1 MIKGDYGPFCLTNPA
16 DLCYKLDKFSGFSTS
31 SMSFKQPFS
40 LIRRYMQMQLEQL
53 FKLKENGSDIST
65 EIMAGVTSFMTMC
78 YIIFVQPAV
87 LSACG
92 MDFGAVMVATCVA
105 SALATLLMGLYANYP
120 IALAPAMGHNIYF
133 AYTVCGSVSNGGLG
147 YTWPVALGAI
157 FVSGAIF
164 IAVSSFGF
172 REKLIEAI
180 PESLRYAIAVGI
192 GLLIALVGLEWAVL
206 VVDKPVVL
214 LGLGDLTSKP
224 VLLSLF
230 GVMCISVL
238 LTLEVKGAIM
248 WGIIITTLL
257 GLPLGVVK
265 YQGFI
270 SLPPSIKP
278 TLFKLNIL
286 DLFIKP
292 EFFTVIFIFFFLDL
306 FDTVGTLIAVS
317 EEGGFMR
324 QGKLP
329 RARQAL
335 LSDAVGTVT
344 GAMLGTSTVTSY
356 IESAAGI
363 SAGGRTG
370 LANVITA
377 LLMLAALFCYPLVKM
392 IGGGYAAANG
402 VILYPVIAPALI
414 IIGCIMMKTM
424 RKIAWD
430 DYSEAIPAF
439 ITLIFMPVTFSITEG
454 IALGFITYCLLKT
467 VSGQAKQVSWLL
479 YLFSGLFLL
488 RYIFLV

>member
-1 MIKGDYGPFCLTNPA
+1 MN
-16 DLCYKLDKFSGFSTS
+16 
-31 SMSFKQPFS
+31 
-40 LIRRYMQMQLEQL
+40 LERF
-53 FKLKENGSDIST
+53 FKLKENGSDIPT
-65 EIMAGVTSFMTMC
+65 EIVAGITSFMTMS

-92 MDFGAVMVATCVA
+92 MDFGAVMVATCLA
-105 SALATLLMGLYANYP
+105 SALATLLMGIYANYP

-133 AYTVCGSVSNGGLG
+133 AYTVCGSVSSGGLG
-147 YTWPVALGAI
+147 YPWPVALGAI

-164 IAVSSFGF
+164 IGVSSFGF
-172 REKLIEAI
+172 RERLIEAV

-192 GLLIALVGLEWAVL
+192 GLLIALVGLEWAGL

-214 LGLGDLTSKP
+214 LGLGDFSSKP

-248 WGIIITTLL
+248 WGIIATTLL
-257 GLPLGVVK
+257 GLPLGIVQ

-270 SLPPSIKP
+270 SLPPSIAP
-278 TLFKLNIL
+278 TFFKLNIL
-286 DLFIKP
+286 DLFTKP
-292 EFFTVIFIFFFLDL
+292 EFFTVIFVFFFMDL

-317 EEGGFMR
+317 EEGGFMHK
-324 QGKLP
+324 GKLP

-344 GAMLGTSTVTSY
+344 GAVLGTSTITSY

-370 LANVITA
+370 LSNIITA
-377 LLMLAALFCYPLVKM
+377 LLLLAAVFCYPIVKM
-392 IGGGYAAANG
+392 IGGGYAAGNG

-414 IIGCIMMKTM
+414 IIGCIMMKAM

-467 VSGQAKQVSWLL
+467 VSGQGKQVSWLL

-488 RYIFLV
+488 RYMFLM